1 MPLRGGREKDNV
13 FAFERPYIKGKHA
26 LQLKKNISQIKNN
39 WDFCLHISLG
49 IPSEIYIRLQNFI
62 FF

>member
-26 LQLKKNISQIKNN
+26 LQLKKNHFS
-39 WDFCLHISLG
+39 D
-49 IPSEIYIRLQNFI
+49 
-62 FF
+62 